1 MVRGSIHFNAAEILI
16 HDTADF
22 LNMARLRVVASCP
35 VGIRDPALLDAGNIS
50 QVVTT
55 DVSNVLGNITS
66 V

>member
-22 LNMARLRVVASCP
+22 LNMARPRVVASCP

-55 DVSNVLGNITS
+55 DVSNALGSITS
-66 V
+66 L